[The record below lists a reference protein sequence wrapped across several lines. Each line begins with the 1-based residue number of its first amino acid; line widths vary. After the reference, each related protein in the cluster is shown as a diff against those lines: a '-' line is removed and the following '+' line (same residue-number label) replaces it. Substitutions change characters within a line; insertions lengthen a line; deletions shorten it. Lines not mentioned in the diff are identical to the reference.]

1 MLKFFK
7 RNNQSFFENLYHRYC
22 EQLFLLVLRYVVSEF
37 DAEEVLQR
45 GFIKV
50 YEGLPQFKQENEK
63 ATLGWLNRIMVNEA
77 LMFLRE
83 QKRLTLVEAVEDE
96 CPILIQLPEAEK
108 GLAYEACLKL
118 VRNLPDGYRTVFNL
132 FVIEG
137 YSHKEIGEMLNIS
150 ESASRSQLTR
160 SCSILKEQLKST
172 NYEAE
177 LVG

>member
-1 MLKFFK
+1 MLKRFK
-7 RNNQSFFENLYHRYC
+7 LNNQSFFEKLYHIYS
-22 EQLFLLVLRYVVSEF
+22 EQLYILVLRYVVSEF

-45 GFIKV
+45 GFVKV
-50 YEGLPQFKQENEK
+50 FENISKFRLENEK
-63 ATLGWLNRIMVNEA
+63 ATLGWLRRIMVNEA
-77 LMFLRE
+77 LQFLRE
-83 QKRLTLVEAVEDE
+83 QKRLSLQDAIEDE
-96 CPILIQLPEAEK
+96 GLLLIQLPEAEE

-137 YSHKEIGEMLNIS
+137 YSHKEISVLLGIS

-160 SCSILKEQLKST
+160 ARNLLKQQLKST